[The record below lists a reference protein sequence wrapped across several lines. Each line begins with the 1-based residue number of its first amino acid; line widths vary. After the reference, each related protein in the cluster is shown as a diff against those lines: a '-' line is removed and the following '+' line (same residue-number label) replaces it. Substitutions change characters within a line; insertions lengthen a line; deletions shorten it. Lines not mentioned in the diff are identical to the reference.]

1 MYKRVLSTVAK
12 IAVSLVLLGYL
23 AVQASND
30 DDFQTLAAGPKNW
43 PVLLL
48 GLPICLTAVTL
59 TIIRWQMLV
68 RTLGLRLSM
77 REALRAGFLGYLVNL
92 LPFGL
97 VGGDSLKAVMLIN
110 HEPRRKTE
118 AIATVLVDRVIGLYA
133 LLLLAAGASLFL
145 PADQLAR
152 LAEPDRLLIERLS
165 RIIQICSLVS
175 SVGLVMLLIPGVTR
189 SRLWDLLEHTPLVG
203 GILHKLVGAMRNYR
217 QRLDRL
223 LLAVVM
229 SLGVHLCYVVLI
241 ITLTIGL
248 GVQPE
253 HRPAVGSQFT
263 IVPPSMIAGALPIG
277 SLEIVLNVLYRAI
290 SPPGAPQNIGFLLA
304 LAYRVVQISIAMI
317 GVGYWLTSRGEVKEL
332 IHEAETTPSEQVPE
346 APGAMNA

>member
-1 MYKRVLSTVAK
+1 MYKRVLSTIAK

-23 AVQASND
+23 AVQAAYD
-30 DDFQTLAAGPKNW
+30 EDFKALAAGPKNW

-59 TIIRWQMLV
+59 TILRWEMLI
-68 RTLGLRLSM
+68 RTLGLRFSL
-77 REALRAGFLGYLVNL
+77 RDALRAGFLGYLVNL

-110 HEPRRKTE
+110 REPQRKTE

-145 PADQLAR
+145 PAEQVAR
-152 LAEPDRLLIERLS
+152 LAEADRLLIERLS
-165 RIIQICSLVS
+165 RVIQSCSLVS

-189 SRLWDLLEHTPLVG
+189 SRLWDLLEHTPLMG

-241 ITLTIGL
+241 ITLTIGI
-248 GVQPE
+248 GVRPSE
-253 HRPAVGSQFT
+253 RPAIGSQFV
-263 IVPPSMIAGALPIG
+263 IVPPAMIAGALPIG

-290 SPPGAPQNIGFLLA
+290 TPPGAPQNIGFLLA

-332 IHEAETTPSEQVPE
+332 IHEAEVTPSEQVPE
-346 APGAMNA
+346 APGAMNV